1 MLFKSYIFQ
10 GKQAVN
16 PTHDA
21 AGALRAA
28 QEFNPTSTAK
38 VVGYRY

>member
-1 MLFKSYIFQ
+1 MLLKVTFCQ
-10 GKQAVN
+10 GKQALN

-28 QEFNPTSTAK
+28 QECNPTSTTK
-38 VVGYRY
+38 VAGYR